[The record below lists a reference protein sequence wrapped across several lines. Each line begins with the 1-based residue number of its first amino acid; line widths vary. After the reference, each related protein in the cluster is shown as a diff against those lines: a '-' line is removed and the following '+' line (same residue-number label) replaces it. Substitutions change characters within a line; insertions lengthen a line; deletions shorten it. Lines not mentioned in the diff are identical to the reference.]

1 MDNTAIR
8 STLAG
13 ILQLTDEQLQRS
25 VRYIVQPAE
34 DKTAWEAVTEHCCL
48 GGCNLEVYT
57 FPTKR
62 DALLFAAL
70 LQAAG
75 YRPRHNVACP
85 ACYAQHLKE
94 TIQPDTYIDEVQ

>member
-13 ILQLTDEQLQRS
+13 ILQLTDDQLQRS

-34 DKTAWEAVTEHCCL
+34 DKSAWEAVTEHCCL

-57 FPTKR
+57 FPTKH

-75 YRPRHNVACP
+75 Y
-85 ACYAQHLKE
+85 AQYLKE
-94 TIQPDTYIDEVQ
+94 TVQPDIYIDEVQ

>member
-1 MDNTAIR
+1 MDKEAIG

-13 ILQLTDEQLQRS
+13 ILKQTDAQLRRS
-25 VRYIVQPAE
+25 IRYIVQPAE

-48 GGCNLEVYT
+48 GGCNLEIYT
-57 FPTKR
+57 FPTER

-75 YRPRHNVACP
+75 YRPRHNVACSV
-85 ACYAQHLKE
+85 CYAQHLKE
-94 TIQPDTYIDEVQ
+94 TIQPDTYKDEVQ

>member
-13 ILQLTDEQLQRS
+13 ILQLTDDQLQRS

-34 DKTAWEAVTEHCCL
+34 DKSAWEAVTEHCCL

-62 DALLFAAL
+62 DALLFSAL

-75 YRPRHNVACP
+75 ENHPDLEPYPFRDLYAGRRHRDPSQRGTA
-85 ACYAQHLKE
+85 
-94 TIQPDTYIDEVQ
+94 